1 MQPQTSKNYTL
12 IGAFAFIPGSGQ
24 SAPKLAHIAFKTRT
38 GRLAVKCIL
47 GIKLCAPHGVA

>member
-1 MQPQTSKNYTL
+1 MQPQPSKNYTL